1 MDDFS
6 SSDIIIQ
13 PHFEN
18 IDSFYFVK
26 FNYQKESSPAT
37 NSFHFENQIL
47 SNKMN
52 HETHNNNNNTN
63 SRRTPSITIENK
75 RTTES
80 TYKNGQTNKQFS
92 PKNNNF
98 IHNTIEQLVQ
108 KVFNNEN
115 AKPSNLE
122 TVAEQSPHNSN
133 PINENKQNGK
143 FIIEDNT
150 SSKMRLYENNISNKQ
165 IVQIPKQD
173 KIQCKEVNSNT
184 NKLEIKQSNNQS
196 HDENVDGFNNSCNN
210 KALFVKQI
218 DKGGCWKFKKMLC
231 CFSSSND

>member
-26 FNYQKESSPAT
+26 FNYQKESSPTT

-47 SNKMN
+47 SSEMN
-52 HETHNNNNNTN
+52 HETQNNNNNTN
-63 SRRTPSITIENK
+63 SRQTPSVTIENK

-80 TYKNGQTNKQFS
+80 TYKNGQTNKQLL
-92 PKNNNF
+92 PENNNF

-108 KVFNNEN
+108 KVFHNEK

-122 TVAEQSPHNSN
+122 IVAEQSLHNFN
-133 PINENKQNGK
+133 AINENKQLNGLRLVYIHK
-143 FIIEDNT
+143 DIFNEDYQSFLNDSIIESIDDANLKT
-150 SSKMRLYENNISNKQ
+150 FLSALLNYEIHNYQYAENNLYQLIDNNIYHTYAAINIASLQK
-165 IVQIPKQD
+165 D
-173 KIQCKEVNSNT
+173 KE
-184 NKLEIKQSNNQS
+184 
-196 HDENVDGFNNSCNN
+196 
-210 KALFVKQI
+210 
-218 DKGGCWKFKKMLC
+218 
-231 CFSSSND
+231 